1 MKKIILIFAIA
12 AMVFLGKSGF
22 AQEKNYKDGSV
33 WQVGLIKSSA
43 NMSRDYL
50 NSLKNSWVAVHE
62 EGVKQGLIVSYKI
75 LSGSSS
81 NPDDWDIMLLTEFKS
96 MAAMEAAQDKWDPIE
111 KKVLGSEDAM
121 KKLNESRISIRTVY
135 GGKLLREVLYK

>member
-1 MKKIILIFAIA
+1 MKKTISILALAVLLIFSFSA
-12 AMVFLGKSGF
+12 F
-22 AQEKNYKDGSV
+22 AQDKNYKDGTV

-62 EGVKQGLIVSYKI
+62 EGLKQGLILSYKI
-75 LSGSSS
+75 LSGSAS
-81 NPDDWDIMLLTEFKS
+81 NPDDWDIMLLIEYKS

-121 KKLNESRISIRTVY
+121 KKLNESRVSIRTVY
-135 GGKLLREVLYK
+135 GGKLMREIDFK